1 MIVAYVNIYIY
12 NIYIYICKYIFAIYY
27 IKFYISKIW
36 TSLKSLSQKF
46 GYILKL
52 VTFMYKSSI

>member
-1 MIVAYVNIYIY
+1 MIVAYVNIYIIY
-12 NIYIYICKYIFAIYY
+12 IYIYICKYIFTIYY
-27 IKFYISKIW
+27 IKFHISKIW
-36 TSLKSLSQKF
+36 TSLKGLSQKF

>member
-1 MIVAYVNIYIY
+1 MIVAYVNIYI
-12 NIYIYICKYIFAIYY
+12 IYIYICKYIFTIYY